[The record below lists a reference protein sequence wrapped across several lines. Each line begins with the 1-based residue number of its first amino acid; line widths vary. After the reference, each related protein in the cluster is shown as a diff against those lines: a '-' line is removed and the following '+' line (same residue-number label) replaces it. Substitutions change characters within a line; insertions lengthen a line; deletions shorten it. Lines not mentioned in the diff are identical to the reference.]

1 MQIRTSFVG
10 NSSSSSFIIKNKLDK
25 QRSIWE
31 FAAESFPFVIDYIRD
46 YWSGSDDEFKRYL
59 SDIDEGM
66 SRYCGYNEI
75 TREYE
80 HSLDD
85 VEEYTCYEFE
95 PNEEGKWYIADNQG
109 SIFGA
114 VFLDYFRDKILD
126 ENKNI
131 LDMPTFEVTYY
142 KDAH

>member
-1 MQIRTSFVG
+1 MQIRTSFIG

-31 FAAESFPFVIDYIRD
+31 FAAESFPFVIDYIKD
-46 YWSGSDDEFKRYL
+46 YWLGSDDEFKRYL

-66 SRYCGYNEI
+66 SRYYEFDVTTG
-75 TREYE
+75 EYIGI
-80 HSLDD
+80 DD
-85 VEEYTCYEFE
+85 TNNYSQYEFE
-95 PNEEGKWYIADNQG
+95 PNEESKWYIADNQG
-109 SIFGA
+109 STFGA
-114 VFLDYFRDKILD
+114 VFLDYFRDKILY
-126 ENKNI
+126 ENNKI

>member
-25 QRSIWE
+25 KRSIWE
-31 FAAESFPFVIDYIRD
+31 FAAESFPFVIDYIKD
-46 YWSGSDDEFKRYL
+46 YWLGSDDEFKRYL

-66 SRYCGYNEI
+66 SRYHEFDI
-75 TREYE
+75 TTGEYI
-80 HSLDD
+80 DD
-85 VEEYTCYEFE
+85 TNNYSQYEFE
-95 PNEEGKWYIADNQG
+95 TNEEGKWYIADNQG
-109 SIFGA
+109 STFGA
-114 VFLDYFRDKILD
+114 IFLDYFRDKILAD
-126 ENKNI
+126 YKET